1 MKKPSIKVLP
11 NGLTVVCVKTES
23 PSVTVTALVSTGSR
37 YEDQAMNGISHFLEH
52 LCFKGT
58 TTKTGK
64 EIMRY
69 LDGLGAE
76 TNAFTSQELTGYYV
90 KSITRYWK
98 KTLAVVADIYLNS
111 TFPELEMEKEK
122 GVIVGEI
129 NMYEDMPT
137 SKVQDIITTA
147 VFGDQ
152 PLGWSILGPKENI
165 KKMSRNEI
173 INYHHQQYTASAT
186 TIIIAGD
193 IDKQEVH
200 EEVAKHFK
208 AIRQEDKN
216 KAKKHVPNSTPSKVL
231 VHQRSTDQTHVVMAY
246 EGLGYKDTDARTLS
260 VIAALLG
267 GGMSS
272 RLFEKLREDMGAGYY
287 VHAYSGSFSDTGIF
301 EIGFGIEGKRLEE
314 VVDAVLSEVS
324 KLAQEEIDS
333 QELKKT
339 QEYMIGNYLMGLEST
354 DALGYFYG
362 KRVALGLPLMTPKE
376 IAREIKKVNSR
387 DIKRVAKKIL
397 ATKKL
402 KIALV
407 GPHTHYDEKKLTI
420 LSKKYY

>member
-11 NGLTVVCVKTES
+11 NGLTVVCVKAES

-37 YEDQAMNGISHFLEH
+37 YEEASTSGISHFLEH

-58 TTKTGK
+58 EKKSGK

-90 KSITRYWK
+90 KSITKHWK
-98 KTLAVVADIYLNS
+98 KTLAVVSDIYLNS
-111 TFPELEMEKEK
+111 TFPKAEMEKEK

-137 SKVQDIITTA
+137 SKVQDLITTV

-165 KKMSRNEI
+165 KNMTREDI
-173 INYHHQQYTASAT
+173 VGYHQQQYTASAT
-186 TIIIAGD
+186 TIIIAGN
-193 IDKQEVH
+193 IEPKEVYQEV
-200 EEVAKHFK
+200 AQQFK
-208 AIRQEDKN
+208 GMNQGKKGN
-216 KAKKHVPNSTPSKVL
+216 AKKYTPRTKSSSIIIHPRK
-231 VHQRSTDQTHVVMAY
+231 TDQTHVVMAY
-246 EGLGYKDTDARTLS
+246 EGLGYRHTDARTLS
-260 VIAALLG
+260 VISALLG

-272 RLFEKLREDMGAGYY
+272 RLFERLREDMGAGYY
-287 VHAYSGSFSDTGIF
+287 VHAYTGSFSDTGIF
-301 EIGFGIEGKRLEE
+301 EIGFGIESNRLEE
-314 VVDAVLSEVS
+314 VVDAVLEEVI
-324 KLAQEEIDS
+324 KLSHELVDVR
-333 QELKKT
+333 ELKKT
-339 QEYMIGNYLMGLEST
+339 QEYMIGNYLMGLEGT

-362 KRVALGLPLMTPKE
+362 KRVALGLPLKTPKE
-376 IAREIKKVNSR
+376 VAQEIKNVTPR

-397 ATKKL
+397 TTKKL

-407 GPHTHYDEKKLTI
+407 GPHSVDDKKKLVMLI
-420 LSKKYY
+420 KKY